1 MRYRPKSSQ
10 PIRLQDFK
18 MNYFSW
24 ANWWNSFI
32 FSILIWSIWLLDSK
46 TNGINLFFA
55 YWYNFMKINLK
66 VLGVGMVKNGCGQSC
81 YGTLKLT
88 VSEEWTDG
96 INWFFACWYRFTK
109 IKNWSIFF
117 WVGIVENGCGQS
129 GHRTLKLAVSSILV
143 FCILVQI

>member
-1 MRYRPKSSQ
+1 
-10 PIRLQDFK
+10 

-24 ANWWNSFI
+24 ANWWNSLI
-32 FSILIWSIWLLDSK
+32 FSMLIWPIWLLDSK
-46 TNGINLFFA
+46 IELTNGINLFFA

-81 YGTLKLT
+81 DGTLKLT

-109 IKNWSIFF
+109 IKSWSKFF
-117 WVGIVENGCGQS
+117 GVGIVKNGCGQS
-129 GHRTLKLAVSSILV
+129 GHGTLKLAVSSILV
-143 FCILVQI
+143 FCMLVQIQES